1 MNVFTMKID
10 PKNVKLLEVNAR
22 FMRHEEY
29 KQLVDN
35 IRKDG
40 QLTSTPFLCKEEDD
54 KWLCLSGNHRVM
66 AAIDAGLKEIVCL
79 ATDDKLTNDQKVAIQ
94 LSQNAIVGQDDP
106 ATLKILYEGIIDTEM
121 KKYSGLDDKTLD
133 LLDKFSSISISESN
147 LEFKTLQMIFLPNE
161 LENAKKVIDEALKGA
176 KIADE
181 AWLLKR
187 SEYDDW
193 LDAQELV
200 TSSFGIKNVSTA
212 VDIILKV
219 FMKNITQLQEGYQD
233 NSRDKSF
240 VPIET
245 VLGRRKI
252 PAETAKKISVAIAR
266 LQGSGKISKGEEYK
280 ALDILADKFL
290 DIKTD
295 GT

>member
-1 MNVFTMKID
+1 MNVFTIKID
-10 PKNVKLLEVNAR
+10 PKDVKLLEVNAR

-233 NSRDKSF
+233 KSRDKSF

-252 PAETAKKISVAIAR
+252 PAETAKKISAAIAR

-290 DIKTD
+290 DVKTD

>member
-10 PKNVKLLEVNAR
+10 PKDVKLLEVNAR

-40 QLTSTPFLCKEEDD
+40 QLTSTPFLCKEEDG

-252 PAETAKKISVAIAR
+252 PAETAKKISAAIAR

-290 DIKTD
+290 DVKTD

>member
-1 MNVFTMKID
+1 MNVFTIKID
-10 PKNVKLLEVNAR
+10 PKEVKLLEVNAR

-40 QLTSTPFLCKEEDD
+40 QLTSTPFLCKEEDG

-66 AAIDAGLKEIVCL
+66 AAIDAGLKEIVYL

-233 NSRDKSF
+233 NSRNKSF

-252 PAETAKKISVAIAR
+252 PAETAKKISAAIAK

-290 DIKTD
+290 DVKTD

>member
-1 MNVFTMKID
+1 
-10 PKNVKLLEVNAR
+10 
-22 FMRHEEY
+22 
-29 KQLVDN
+29 
-35 IRKDG
+35 
-40 QLTSTPFLCKEEDD
+40 
-54 KWLCLSGNHRVM
+54 
-66 AAIDAGLKEIVCL
+66 
-79 ATDDKLTNDQKVAIQ
+79 
-94 LSQNAIVGQDDP
+94 
-106 ATLKILYEGIIDTEM
+106 M

-233 NSRDKSF
+233 NSRNKSF

-252 PAETAKKISVAIAR
+252 PAETAKKISAAIAK

-290 DIKTD
+290 DVKTD

>member
-1 MNVFTMKID
+1 MNVFTIKID
-10 PKNVKLLEVNAR
+10 PKEVKLLEVNAR

-40 QLTSTPFLCKEEDD
+40 QLTSTPFLCKEEDG

-233 NSRDKSF
+233 NSRNKSF

-252 PAETAKKISVAIAR
+252 PAETAKKISAAIAK

-290 DIKTD
+290 DVKTD